1 MSTLREDNARLSGHT
16 NIHQKIQHVQALKD
30 EMSKLQEVGVHTD
43 TTRRNSDWEIISD
56 NDKSLSDATVG
67 RRRGQLVMGMDGSG
81 YRDCISVPSTGV
93 SYSGDVFRDC
103 ASTTQHNVTNDE
115 VFRDCLPSTVSNL
128 CDNSVFESPGV
139 AKKESGSD
147 SSDFGFE
154 EYKPPGDNDIFVVVN
169 GLPSTSEVCGVVEK
183 AQDCLVELELSGSGE
198 SVGELKGDGDIK
210 KHEVNGNVS
219 SGSTESDIEVIKVE
233 TSDVAGEPHKM
244 MQSDV
249 LLSQYST
256 DVEYCDAKEDNL
268 DILEAMNA
276 LSLNV
281 DDINTGSNC
290 DIKLESQTLADE
302 VMKPECVP
310 GLGMGQGPECG
321 ETEGVDD
328 ILVDLALE
336 CEELPSSVISEQN
349 GDDFKQFVRD
359 CEVIPSAYDDT
370 KVYHETRAIF
380 AEPTAPPIN
389 DVQQADDMT
398 IVESGDNFK
407 SQINVEGIS
416 DEDLVCDMM
425 TVINKASATPNGVK
439 EEPGEVIINE
449 TDDTDSI
456 EPCGKP
462 DFEGKQS
469 LDFNFSSMKLIDH
482 SKGNEVIA
490 NVSAVS
496 TESDIEV
503 IMVETPSNDL
513 NESDVEVIMIETPS
527 NESDVEVTMV
537 ETPCNESDVEV
548 IMVETA
554 VMAKQ
559 DGIMSNEAAEKRCL
573 CDSVGVVYENGAVDV
588 ESLSVGELAADAAV
602 DIESPS
608 VAQADAAVDIES
620 PSVAQADAAVDIE
633 SPSVAQADAAVDIE
647 SPSVAQAD
655 AAVDIESPSVAQA
668 DAAVDIE
675 SPSVAQADAAV
686 DIESPSVAQ
695 ADAAVDIESPSV
707 AQADAAVDI
716 ESPSVAQADAAVD
729 IESPSV
735 AQADAAVD
743 IESPSVAQADAAV
756 DIESPSV
763 AQADAAVDIESPS
776 VAQADA
782 AVDIESPSVA
792 QADAAVDIESPSVAQ
807 ADAAVDIEIWSVAEA
822 DNAVDN
828 ESPSVA
834 EPDSCTAVDIESPS
848 VTEADATVDIEFP
861 SADTESQLAADA
873 AINIKSPSVAE
884 LTTASDAVV
893 DIENPS
899 VAELTEA
906 TDDTESPPVVADSS
920 AAASGSSVPPAAV
933 CNHGNSAT
941 DCTLKD
947 ALIASLPESVLDEP
961 IVERTGSQMG
971 LEHARLPSKDL
982 TVQSGW
988 EAMDRDA
995 TDSIVV

>member
-128 CDNSVFESPGV
+128 YDNSVFESPGV

-183 AQDCLVELELSGSGE
+183 GQDCLVELELSASGE

-256 DVEYCDAKEDNL
+256 SVATHSVATDVEYCDAKEDNL

-281 DDINTGSNC
+281 DDINSGNNC
-290 DIKLESQTLADE
+290 DMKLESQNSADE
-302 VMKPECVP
+302 LMKPECVP
-310 GLGMGQGPECG
+310 GLDMGQAPEYG

-336 CEELPSSVISEQN
+336 CDELPSSVISEQN
-349 GDDFKQFVRD
+349 GYDYKQFVRD

-469 LDFNFSSMKLIDH
+469 LDFNFSSMKLVDH
-482 SKGNEVIA
+482 SKGSEFIA

-513 NESDVEVIMIETPS
+513 DESDVEVIMIETPS

-559 DGIMSNEAAEKRCL
+559 DGIMSNEAAEKQCL
-573 CDSVGVVYENGAVDV
+573 CDSVGVVYENGAVDIK
-588 ESLSVGELAADAAV
+588 SLSVGELAADAAV

-686 DIESPSVAQ
+686 DIEIQSVAG
-695 ADAAVDIESPSV
+695 ADNAVDIESPSV
-707 AQADAAVDI
+707 A
-716 ESPSVAQADAAVD
+716 
-729 IESPSV
+729 
-735 AQADAAVD
+735 
-743 IESPSVAQADAAV
+743 
-756 DIESPSV
+756 
-763 AQADAAVDIESPS
+763 
-776 VAQADA
+776 
-782 AVDIESPSVA
+782 
-792 QADAAVDIESPSVAQ
+792 
-807 ADAAVDIEIWSVAEA
+807 
-822 DNAVDN
+822 
-828 ESPSVA
+828 
-834 EPDSCTAVDIESPS
+834 
-848 VTEADATVDIEFP
+848 EADATVDIEFP
-861 SADTESQLAADA
+861 SADIESQLAADA

-884 LTTASDAVV
+884 ITTASDAVV

-906 TDDTESPPVVADSS
+906 TDDTESPPAAADSS
-920 AAASGSSVPPAAV
+920 AAASRNSVPPAAV